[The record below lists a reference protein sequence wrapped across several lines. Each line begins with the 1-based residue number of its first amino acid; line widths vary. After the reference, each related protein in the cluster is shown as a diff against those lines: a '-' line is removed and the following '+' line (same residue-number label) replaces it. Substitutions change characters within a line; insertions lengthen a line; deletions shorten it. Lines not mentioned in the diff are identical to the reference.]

1 MRLVNTLRKE
11 SCVLFMKTKMKS
23 KSKSAALI
31 IIACTFAAV
40 FLIAYCGDVLEKNSD
55 KQDDIIKIEQKC
67 DIQIDYPSLNNK
79 KLESGVDSFIKQ
91 QENEFLESVR
101 LLPEPTDGKKYSFSV
116 KNETQTR
123 FDVETVHLTVKSY
136 TGQNNYSRTDASY
149 HGTADSDKLVSLGDF
164 LENEQSLNKLSE
176 LSNKYLSQTA
186 SEQKLKLDD
195 ACIKNATSPKQ
206 ENFSNFFFGENG
218 FEILF
223 TPAQL
228 ADASSDSLRVTIPYY
243 ELGGVLKKDMLK
255 KAGVTD
261 SNQPT
266 KRDLSQFKGKK
277 LIAFTFDDGP
287 SKNTGKLLDAL
298 DKYNARVTFFVVGNR
313 VASYSDTLKR
323 AYMMGNQIGTHSY
336 SHASLVK
343 LSDAEVKSEISKAN
357 AAVKKVTGA
366 DPDIIRPP
374 YGNTDERV
382 KKLCGVPS
390 IMWNVDTLDWK
401 TRNKDKVYNAIIKSA
416 HDGAVVLM
424 HDLYETSVDGA
435 IAAMDKLSK
444 EGYAFVTINEMAQ
457 LRGITLDKATSYS
470 SFKPAASN

>member
-1 MRLVNTLRKE
+1 M
-11 SCVLFMKTKMKS
+11 
-23 KSKSAALI
+23 
-31 IIACTFAAV
+31 
-40 FLIAYCGDVLEKNSD
+40 
-55 KQDDIIKIEQKC
+55 
-67 DIQIDYPSLNNK
+67 
-79 KLESGVDSFIKQ
+79 
-91 QENEFLESVR
+91 
-101 LLPEPTDGKKYSFSV
+101 
-116 KNETQTR
+116 
-123 FDVETVHLTVKSY
+123 
-136 TGQNNYSRTDASY
+136 
-149 HGTADSDKLVSLGDF
+149 
-164 LENEQSLNKLSE
+164 
-176 LSNKYLSQTA
+176 
-186 SEQKLKLDD
+186 
-195 ACIKNATSPKQ
+195 
-206 ENFSNFFFGENG
+206 
-218 FEILF
+218 
-223 TPAQL
+223 
-228 ADASSDSLRVTIPYY
+228 RVTIPYY

-374 YGNTDERV
+374 YGKTDARV
-382 KKLCGVPS
+382 KKLCGAPS
-390 IMWNVDTLDWK
+390 IIWNVDTLDWK

>member
-1 MRLVNTLRKE
+1 
-11 SCVLFMKTKMKS
+11 MKS

-31 IIACTFAAV
+31 VIACTFAAV
-40 FLIAYCGDVLEKNSD
+40 FLIAYCGDILEKNSD
-55 KQDDIIKIEQKC
+55 EKDNIIKIEEMC
-67 DIQIDYPSLNNK
+67 DIQIDYPTLNNK
-79 KLESGVDSFIKQ
+79 KLESGVNSFI
-91 QENEFLESVR
+91 QEQEDEFLESVKS
-101 LLPEPTDGKKYSFSV
+101 LPKPTDGKKYSFSV
-116 KNETQTR
+116 NNEIQTR
-123 FDVETVHLTVKSY
+123 FDVETVHVVVKSY

-149 HGTADSDKLVSLGDF
+149 HGSADSDKLVSLTDF
-164 LENEQSLNKLSE
+164 LENEQSINKLSE
-176 LSNKYLSQTA
+176 LSYKYLSEATQQQ
-186 SEQKLKLDD
+186 ELKIDD
-195 ACIKNATSPKQ
+195 ASIKKATSPNDI
-206 ENFSNFFFGENG
+206 NFSNFFFGENG
-218 FEILF
+218 FEIIF
-223 TPAQL
+223 TPVQL
-228 ADASSDSLRVTIPYY
+228 ADTSSDGVRVIIPYY

-261 SNQPT
+261 ENQPI

-287 SKNTGKLLDAL
+287 SKNTPKLLDAL

-336 SHASLVK
+336 SHATLVK
-343 LSDAEVKSEISKAN
+343 LSDKEVENEVSKAN

-374 YGNTDERV
+374 YGSTDARV

-401 TRNKDKVYNAIIKSA
+401 TRNKDKVYDAIIKSA

-457 LRGITLDKATSYS
+457 LRGVKLDKATSYN
-470 SFKPAASN
+470 SFKPASAK

>member
-1 MRLVNTLRKE
+1 
-11 SCVLFMKTKMKS
+11 MKS

-31 IIACTFAAV
+31 VIACTFAAV

-55 KQDDIIKIEQKC
+55 EKDNIIKIEEMC
-67 DIQIDYPSLNNK
+67 DIQIDYPTLNNK
-79 KLESGVDSFIKQ
+79 KLESGVNSFI
-91 QENEFLESVR
+91 QEQEDEFLESVKS
-101 LLPEPTDGKKYSFSV
+101 LPKPTDGKKYSFSV
-116 KNETQTR
+116 NNEIQTR
-123 FDVETVHLTVKSY
+123 FDVETVHVVVKSY

-149 HGTADSDKLVSLGDF
+149 HGSADSDKLVSLTDF
-164 LENEQSLNKLSE
+164 LENEQSINKLSE
-176 LSNKYLSQTA
+176 LSYKYLSEATQQQ
-186 SEQKLKLDD
+186 ELKIDD
-195 ACIKNATSPKQ
+195 ASIKNATSPNDI
-206 ENFSNFFFGENG
+206 NFSNFFFGENG
-218 FEILF
+218 FEIIF
-223 TPAQL
+223 TPVQL
-228 ADASSDSLRVTIPYY
+228 ADTSSDGVRVTIPYY

-261 SNQPT
+261 ENQPI

-287 SKNTGKLLDAL
+287 SKNTPKLLDAL

-323 AYMMGNQIGTHSY
+323 AYMMGNQIGSHSY
-336 SHASLVK
+336 SHANLVK
-343 LSDAEVKSEISKAN
+343 LSDKEVKSEISKAN
-357 AAVKKVTGA
+357 DAVKKVTGA
-366 DPDIIRPP
+366 VPDIIRPP
-374 YGNTDERV
+374 YGSTDARV

-390 IMWNVDTLDWK
+390 IIWNVDTLDWK
-401 TRNKDKVYNAIIKSA
+401 TRNKDKVYDAIIKSA

-457 LRGITLDKATSYS
+457 LRGVKLDKATSYN
-470 SFKPAASN
+470 SFKPASAK

>member
-1 MRLVNTLRKE
+1 
-11 SCVLFMKTKMKS
+11 MKS

-31 IIACTFAAV
+31 VIACTFAAV
-40 FLIAYCGDVLEKNSD
+40 FLIAYCGDILEKNSD
-55 KQDDIIKIEQKC
+55 EKDNIIKIEEMC
-67 DIQIDYPSLNNK
+67 DIQIDYPTLNNK
-79 KLESGVDSFIKQ
+79 KLESDVNSFI
-91 QENEFLESVR
+91 QEQEDEFLESVKS
-101 LLPEPTDGKKYSFSV
+101 LPKPTDGKKYSFSV
-116 KNETQTR
+116 NNEIQTR
-123 FDVETVHLTVKSY
+123 FDVETVHVVVKSY

-149 HGTADSDKLVSLGDF
+149 HGSADSDKLVSLTDF
-164 LENEQSLNKLSE
+164 LENEQSINKLSE
-176 LSNKYLSQTA
+176 LSYKYLSEATQHQ
-186 SEQKLKLDD
+186 ELKIDD
-195 ACIKNATSPKQ
+195 ASIKKATSPNDI
-206 ENFSNFFFGENG
+206 NFSNFFFGENG
-218 FEILF
+218 FEIIF
-223 TPAQL
+223 TPVQL
-228 ADASSDSLRVTIPYY
+228 ADTSSDGVRVTIPYY

-261 SNQPT
+261 ENQPI

-287 SKNTGKLLDAL
+287 SKNTPKLLDAL

-336 SHASLVK
+336 SHATLVK
-343 LSDAEVKSEISKAN
+343 LSDKEVKNEVSKAN

-374 YGNTDERV
+374 YGRTDARV
-382 KKLCGVPS
+382 KKLCGAPS

-401 TRNKDKVYNAIIKSA
+401 TKNKDKVYNAIIKSA

-457 LRGITLDKATSYS
+457 LRGVKLDKATSYN
-470 SFKPAASN
+470 SFKPASAK